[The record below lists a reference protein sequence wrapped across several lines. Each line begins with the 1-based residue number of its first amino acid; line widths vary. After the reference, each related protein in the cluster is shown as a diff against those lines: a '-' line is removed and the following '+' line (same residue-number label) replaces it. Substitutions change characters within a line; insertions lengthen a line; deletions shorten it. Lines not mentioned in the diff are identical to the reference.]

1 MKCKNCGFDN
11 GSSEKYCVKCGKV
24 LNEANNSNF
33 ERTKDSSKFDDVDLS
48 QIEKRFIK
56 DADSW
61 DSVMN
66 GNKKG
71 PVLLDKERTTSE
83 KKENLKTTQRR
94 ASTPIRKQNDRVE
107 QTKTNE
113 NGSND
118 LANKNMISILFA
130 IVFFLALI
138 FVYLIISPTDNSL
151 KYKYSATISANDTN
165 SDTYYLT
172 VYGSAGDTAVFRS
185 SSYETTQLEIT
196 SKGYVVFN
204 VYGKDLLPVAPID
217 DEQLE
222 VTPTVAIVKKGTDT
236 PLSIGVNS
244 ITIPVPEFNIVF
256 DHEQKLAQQ
265 GQSEE
270 IGEQKVIDANTIE
283 CFEGKITIS
292 GKVPMNAVSIK
303 CDDNEVDLQDNLFSY
318 SMQFVSKGEFQ
329 IKFEASL
336 PGYRTIK
343 RTFTA
348 IVRNDLAVE
357 QIIFIDDDFQ
367 TRVSN
372 ETEEME
378 IYGTVPKGTTL
389 SIATDDT
396 DLVLKSEPVV
406 DEEGNFT
413 FTVGLPVASKNYNML
428 INATLA
434 DGKVVSRSFAVQR
447 PPLFNE
453 YIPTLWACHY
463 SDMIK
468 PNYFGVK
475 GFVINGRLTEIIS
488 NNDYLYA
495 RLSLT
500 DGNDINICYY
510 NHYAGATVLEEDNT
524 YTMYGYPVCI
534 NEDGILEVFIW
545 FVKD

>member
-11 GSSEKYCVKCGKV
+11 APLEKYCVSCGKS
-24 LNEANNSNF
+24 LGEK
-33 ERTKDSSKFDDVDLS
+33 TKKSLTFDDADLS
-48 QIEKRFIK
+48 MIEKRFIK
-56 DADSW
+56 DGDSW
-61 DSVMN
+61 DSIMH
-66 GNKKG
+66 GNKKAR
-71 PVLLDKERTTSE
+71 VIVEKEKTISE
-83 KKENLKTTQRR
+83 KKETTQTLKKR
-94 ASTPIRKQNDRVE
+94 ASTPIRKQNSDRVE
-107 QTKTNE
+107 QTKTGE
-113 NGSND
+113 SGSNNS
-118 LANKNMISILFA
+118 ANKNMISILLA

-138 FVYLIISPTDNSL
+138 FIFLIVSPTDNSS

-165 SDTYYLT
+165 GDTYYLT

-204 VYGKDLLPVAPID
+204 VYGKDLLPAAPID

-222 VTPTVAIVKKGTDT
+222 VTPTVAIIKKGTDT

-256 DHEQKLAQQ
+256 DHEQKLIQQ

-270 IGEQKVIDANTIE
+270 NDEQKVIDANTIE
-283 CFEGKITIS
+283 CYEGKITIS
-292 GKVPMNAVSIK
+292 GKVPLDAVTVK
-303 CDDNEVDLQDNLFSY
+303 CDDNKIELQDNMFSY
-318 SMQFVSKGEFQ
+318 SMQFVSQGEFQ
-329 IKFEASL
+329 IKFEATL

-348 IVRNDLAVE
+348 IVKEDLSVE
-357 QIIFIDDDFQ
+357 QVIFIDDDFQ

-389 SIATDDT
+389 SITTDDP
-396 DLVLKSEPVV
+396 DLVLKSEPIV
-406 DEEGNFT
+406 DEEGNFS

-434 DGKVVSRSFAVQR
+434 DGSTVSRSFAVQR

-488 NNDYLYA
+488 DDDYLHA
-495 RLSLT
+495 RVNLT

-510 NHYAGATVLEEDNT
+510 NHYAGATVLEEDSA
-524 YTMYGYPVCI
+524 YTMYGYPICV
-534 NEDGILEVFIW
+534 NEDGVLEVFIW
-545 FVKD
+545 FVRD